1 MLETMRIVRATRA
14 LATMGAA
21 AAVFLTACSS
31 GGTVTQTRPSSPS
44 SPSSATARDIS
55 FTSGG
60 DTIYGTFQ
68 PAKGSQ
74 HPGVAV
80 LIIAGS
86 GATDRNG
93 NDAKLAEGNTYERF
107 AQLLAD
113 DGVSSLRY
121 DKLASGKTGL
131 ATHANGQGITFDL
144 FGTEALDAYRTL
156 AAQPG
161 VDPKKLIILG
171 HSEGGLYALW
181 LANKLAGAPT
191 SPHALILASTVGLRF
206 IDLLEEQYTAGYRAE
221 AAAGKITPAA
231 ADLLIQQLNTAF
243 ASIRAGQ
250 GVTTQLDDKSLAALL
265 SPTNVPFLEQEDQ
278 QDPAALAKSLGP
290 SMPVLVLHGTKDS
303 QVSAADTAPLLTALQ
318 GDSAVVHDEVP
329 DANHLYQQITG
340 TPNPAADY
348 VNTSLP
354 MAPQVGPDFTSFLQH
369 AF

>member
-1 MLETMRIVRATRA
+1 MLDSMRIVRATHA
-14 LATMGAA
+14 LATMGATA
-21 AAVFLTACSS
+21 ALFLAACGS
-31 GGTVTQTRPSSPS
+31 GGTVTQTSTSSS
-44 SPSSATARDIS
+44 SSATAHDIT

-68 PAKGSQ
+68 PAKGNQ

-93 NDAKLAEGNTYERF
+93 NDSKLAEGNTYQRF

-121 DKLASGKTGL
+121 DKLGSGKTGL

-144 FGTEALDAYRTL
+144 YGTEALDAYRTL

-161 VDPKKLIILG
+161 VDAKKLIILG
-171 HSEGGLYALW
+171 HSEGGLYALM
-181 LANKLAGAPT
+181 LANKLAGTQT
-191 SPHALILASTVGLRF
+191 SPHALILASTIGLRF
-206 IDLLEEQYTAGYRAE
+206 IDLLDEQYTAGYQAA

-231 ADLLIQQLNTAF
+231 ADLLTQQLNTAF

-250 GVTTQLDDKSLAALL
+250 GVTTRLDDKSLAALL
-265 SPTNVPFLEQEDQ
+265 SPTNVPILEQQDK

-290 SMPVLVLHGTKDS
+290 SMPVLVLHGTKDT
-303 QVSAADTAPLLTALQ
+303 QVSQADTAPLLTALQ